1 MTEPNKTELSTKEL
15 LIMNIKDLMKIEKEL
30 KSMAIIK
37 KQKNQ
42 EKKRLTEE
50 LIRVMK
56 NNDID
61 CFDINGGSL
70 VYKKTKT
77 RKAVSAKFLLSQL
90 EEILGEADFAKDV
103 TNKVM
108 ANRVEVIKEDIKIKI
123 DK

>member
-123 DK
+123 DT